1 MWVMRRIPTPKV
13 SIGTPDNRDCGL
25 FDNRESFV
33 PTALKHC
40 FRWTTPEYR
49 KAIPSG
55 NSRGYKIGRTSGTCV
70 YVWVIR
76 SDVSL
81 VMAVLLI
88 VFQIMI
94 IVFIVFWSEVLEDY
108 DNEREKKC
116 AMAQSSWL
124 FHYHPGRFFRL

>member
-1 MWVMRRIPTPKV
+1 MPQSDPF
-13 SIGTPDNRDCGL
+13 GE
-25 FDNRESFV
+25 F
-33 PTALKHC
+33 
-40 FRWTTPEYR
+40 
-49 KAIPSG
+49 
-55 NSRGYKIGRTSGTCV
+55 RGYKIGRTSGTCV

-108 DNEREKKC
+108 DNERERKC

-124 FHYHPGRFFRL
+124 FHYYPGRFFRL